1 MQSDQIVESVNG
13 PGTGW
18 GGLGTVEDLEL
29 VGTPIPRNRLQLP
42 TFHSNEHP
50 VPFRRHNR

>member
-1 MQSDQIVESVNG
+1 MSPRLEAMQADQIVESVNG

-29 VGTPIPRNRLQLP
+29 VALLP
-42 TFHSNEHP
+42 L
-50 VPFRRHNR
+50 V

>member
-1 MQSDQIVESVNG
+1 MQADQIVESVNG